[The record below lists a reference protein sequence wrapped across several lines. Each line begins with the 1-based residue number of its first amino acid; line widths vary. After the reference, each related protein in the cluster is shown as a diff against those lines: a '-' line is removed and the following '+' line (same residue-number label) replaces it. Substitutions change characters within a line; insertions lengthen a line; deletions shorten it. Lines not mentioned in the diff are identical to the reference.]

1 MVRRPAG
8 RCRIDLIEPEVAEF
22 QRIDEHIDRANRI
35 ALADPIIEAFRQQ
48 RRLLAIRPLNETAA
62 RPHQALTSPGKATTK
77 WTKLPAMVGRNVKKT
92 DRSKAKSASTMVTIQ
107 PSKLAHGEF
116 LLAPGVK

>member
-1 MVRRPAG
+1 MAALLKGKWRIVEMELWDNDFLDMMGPAY
-8 RCRIDLIEPEVAEF
+8 
-22 QRIDEHIDRANRI
+22 I
-35 ALADPIIEAFRQQ
+35 AFDGKLAASSLSAVSLQ
-48 RRLLAIRPLNETAA
+48 AYTAA
-62 RPHQALTSPGKATTK
+62 RPNQALTSPGKATTK

-116 LLAPGVK
+116 LLAPGAK

>member
-1 MVRRPAG
+1 MAALLKG
-8 RCRIDLIEPEVAEF
+8 KWRIVEIELWDKDFLDMMDPPTLHSTA
-22 QRIDEHIDRANRI
+22 R
-35 ALADPIIEAFRQQ
+35 LAASSLSAVSLQ
-48 RRLLAIRPLNETAA
+48 AYTAA

-77 WTKLPAMVGRNVKKT
+77 WTKLPVMVGRNVKKT

-116 LLAPGVK
+116 LLAPGAK

>member
-1 MVRRPAG
+1 MAALLKGKWRIVEMELWDKDFLDMMGPAY
-8 RCRIDLIEPEVAEF
+8 
-22 QRIDEHIDRANRI
+22 I
-35 ALADPIIEAFRQQ
+35 AFD
-48 RRLLAIRPLNETAA
+48 
-62 RPHQALTSPGKATTK
+62 GKAGGEFAFGCVTAGLHCRKTPSGVDFTWEGNDE

-116 LLAPGVK
+116 LLAPGAK